1 MQSFGRKDVLKKKM
15 LSSKT
20 GQSHTAPSTKKRR
33 IQNIDFYCT
42 KNELCINEEKFT
54 IIEGYRIME
63 IYNAGCDE
71 KKNTGKVLKGG

>member
-1 MQSFGRKDVLKKKM
+1 M

-20 GQSHTAPSTKKRR
+20 GQSHTAPSTKKGEYK
-33 IQNIDFYCT
+33 IQILT
-42 KNELCINEEKFT
+42 AQKNELCINEEKFT

-71 KKNTGKVLKGG
+71 KKNTGKVLKGKQLMAPRPRNKSWI